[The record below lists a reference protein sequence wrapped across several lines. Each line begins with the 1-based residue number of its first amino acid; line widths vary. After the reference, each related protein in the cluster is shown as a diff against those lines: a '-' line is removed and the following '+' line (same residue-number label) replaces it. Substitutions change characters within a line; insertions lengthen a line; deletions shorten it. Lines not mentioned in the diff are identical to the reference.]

1 MNRRL
6 AIPIILIS
14 VLIALSV
21 GGCSRSS
28 KNPAI
33 LDLPYTFPLEICHAT
48 GSEDNPYVAM
58 TINSPNALQGHLGH
72 EGDLIPAPA
81 EGCAPVVMRIEPTWT
96 FTPVQTATPVPTN
109 TPTFVPTN
117 TPTWTP
123 TPTYTPTATFTPTIS
138 PNTDFLSVE
147 GPLSG
152 TIRQCYNEYTATVT
166 DSDGL
171 VFVRVEYFLNS
182 TIDPDDSG
190 YFDLTDMGNNTWS
203 GYFVIDTSVT
213 SGDDTVYWRFWSE
226 DTLGNTVYSPS
237 VSNFYFMDA
246 SDCSG
251 GT

>member
-6 AIPIILIS
+6 VIPILLIGILI
-14 VLIALSV
+14 AFSV

-28 KNPAI
+28 KKLDIP
-33 LDLPYTFPLEICHAT
+33 DLPYTFPLEICHAT
-48 GSEDNPYVAM
+48 GDEDKPFVALA
-58 TINSPNALQGHLGH
+58 INSENALHGHLMH
-72 EGDLIPAPA
+72 EGDMIPAPA
-81 EGCAPVVMRIEPTWT
+81 EGCEPEVVVQMEPTWT
-96 FTPVQTATPVPTN
+96 PTLAPTNTPVPTK
-109 TPTFVPTN
+109 TPTLVPTN
-117 TPTWTP
+117 
-123 TPTYTPTATFTPTIS
+123 TPTYTPTATFTPTVS

-152 TIRQCYNEYTATVT
+152 TLRQCVNEYTATVT

-190 YFDLTDMGNNTWS
+190 YFDLDDMGDGTWS
-203 GYFVIDTSVT
+203 GYFAIDTSVT
-213 SGDDTVYWRFWSE
+213 SGDDTVYWRFWAE

-237 VSNFYFMDA
+237 VSNFYFMDT

-251 GT
+251 GGT